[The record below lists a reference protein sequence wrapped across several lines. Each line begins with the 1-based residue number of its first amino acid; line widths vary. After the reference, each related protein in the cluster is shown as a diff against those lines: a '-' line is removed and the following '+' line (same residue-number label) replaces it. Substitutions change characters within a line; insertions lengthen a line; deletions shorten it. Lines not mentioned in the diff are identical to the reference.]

1 MMRLWLSTYAER
13 PRIGSSAMV
22 SAVIHGAI
30 IAATVVGTLGA
41 PQRLEEKIEEAR
53 VQFLPPPDRV
63 LASSGASET
72 LHFFALPAH
81 AGDGLGRAVAARVKP
96 GDGQV
101 APRVDDGS
109 RPVIV
114 PVRSAAIPG
123 DSVVSA
129 LDVDSTVM
137 RYPESA
143 APGYPPNLLAK
154 DVEGEVVT
162 TYVVDTTGYAD
173 TTSLVVVSATDTEF
187 ARSVREALPY
197 MRFRPA
203 LLRNRKV
210 RQLVSQTFLFRIT
223 RPARDTTAIKKSG
236 NE

>member
-41 PQRLEEKIEEAR
+41 PQRLEEKIEAGA
-53 VQFLPPPDRV
+53 QYLPPPDRV
-63 LASSGASET
+63 QASSGASET

-81 AGDGLGRAVAARVKP
+81 AGDGLGRAVAARVKT

-129 LDVDSTVM
+129 LDVDSTVE

-143 APGYPPNLLAK
+143 APGYPPRLLAK
-154 DVEGEVVT
+154 YVEGEVVT

-173 TTSLVVVSATDTEF
+173 TTSLVVLSATDTEF